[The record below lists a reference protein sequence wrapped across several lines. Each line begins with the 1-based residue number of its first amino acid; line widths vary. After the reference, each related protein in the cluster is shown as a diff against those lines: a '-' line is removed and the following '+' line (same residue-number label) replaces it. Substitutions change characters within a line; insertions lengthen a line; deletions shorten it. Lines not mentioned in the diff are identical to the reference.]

1 MRRQTKRDKLLQQV
15 KDNLT
20 HHRLKADLA
29 AIEGEIY
36 ENQPRDFGASQ
47 NFFDKVITDFKNEI
61 RRDVVGVLTME
72 KKAAQDALAA
82 FEKSH
87 DQKQLSLISN
97 EKKWKAVLDKKL
109 FKGDK
114 YNLAKM
120 QFALA
125 FMLQDGQAYQ
135 RESDSL
141 EAVSEVLF
149 NDPKYMSRLYAALQD
164 NFVKIHNVASVD
176 EQRAIVF
183 GLNVASLLP
192 FSPVI
197 VSGINVIAL
206 INAER
211 KKQRMKQAFRLL
223 SGAETNMLLATKL
236 TLIQMSKENM
246 PKAEWAALVDEYLR
260 TVNNFRSDAE
270 YEWLVEQS
278 QMPVCKEKIAI
289 CDLCVNRLSQVVG
302 A

>member
-1 MRRQTKRDKLLQQV
+1 MKRQTKRDKLLQQV

-29 AIEGEIY
+29 AVEGEIY
-36 ENQPRDFGASQ
+36 ENQPRASTAQ
-47 NFFDKVITDFKNEI
+47 NFFDKVMTDFKNEI
-61 RRDVVGVLTME
+61 RKDVVGALTIE

-87 DQKQLSLISN
+87 DRKQLALLAD
-97 EKKWKAVLDKKL
+97 EKKWKTVLDKKL

-149 NDPKYMSRLYAALQD
+149 DDPKYMARLYAALQD
-164 NFVKIHNVASVD
+164 NFVKIHNVANID

-197 VSGINVIAL
+197 VGGINVIAL

-211 KKQRMKQAFRLL
+211 KKQRMKQVFRSL

-246 PKAEWAALVDEYLR
+246 PKAEWGALVDEYLR

-278 QMPVCKEKIAI
+278 QVPVCKEKIAI

>member
-36 ENQPRDFGASQ
+36 ENQPRDFGTSQ

-87 DQKQLSLISN
+87 DQKQLALLAD
-97 EKKWKAVLDKKL
+97 EKKWKTVLDKKL

-149 NDPKYMSRLYAALQD
+149 GDPKYMSRLYAALQD

-183 GLNVASLLP
+183 GLNVAALLP

-278 QMPVCKEKIAI
+278 QVPVCKEKIAI